1 MPTIQA
7 FIERYTPMQIE
18 MEPAGRNT
26 KRESVRVL
34 FLAPLRQSRVI
45 RFSVIFDGY
54 GGVRP
59 FGHQDQHVRSFANI
73 CIKNMTPQ
81 TKLPKEITI
90 C

>member
-34 FLAPLRQSRVI
+34 FVAPLRQSRVDMAEYGHSSPGPACSII
-45 RFSVIFDGY
+45 RKY
-54 GGVRP
+54 L
-59 FGHQDQHVRSFANI
+59 H
-73 CIKNMTPQ
+73 
-81 TKLPKEITI
+81 
-90 C
+90 